1 MLSVVVPVYNEEENI
16 IPLYNEIIHVMTTQ
30 TQYFEIIFV
39 DDGSTDSTLSQLLS
53 LLTGRDAHLKII
65 QLRKNFGQTAALVAG
80 FHSAKGDIIISLDG
94 DGQNDP
100 NDIPKLLSALTD
112 DLDVVCGWRQK
123 RYDSF
128 ILKSIPSKISNFLNR
143 RLNRLK
149 IHDSGCTFRAYKRDS
164 IDNIT
169 LVSGEH
175 RYLPAI
181 LSHKGF
187 KITEVKVNHRPR
199 IRGKTKYGFRR
210 LFTGFTDL
218 MTLRFLFNYSQR
230 PIRLFTKIGALSLLI
245 ALGFG
250 IYLLVEKFVYRQD
263 IGDRPLLLLTMLLG
277 IAGFQF
283 ILTGFLAELIARQNV
298 EPTSVYNIKK
308 IYESIEEN

>member
-1 MLSVVVPVYNEEENI
+1 MLSVIVPVYNEEENI
-16 IPLYNEIIHVMTTQ
+16 IPLYNEIVHVMTTQ

-39 DDGSTDSTLSQLLS
+39 DDGSTDTTLSQLRS
-53 LLTGRDAHLKII
+53 LLTGRDSHLKIV

-100 NDIPKLLSALTD
+100 SDIPKLLSALTGD
-112 DLDVVCGWRQK
+112 FDVVCGWRFK
-123 RYDSF
+123 RDDSF

-143 RLNRLK
+143 HLNRLS
-149 IHDSGCTFRAYKRDS
+149 IHDSGCTFRAYRREAVTD
-164 IDNIT
+164 IV

-187 KITEVKVNHRPR
+187 KITEIKINHRPR
-199 IRGKTKYGFRR
+199 TRGKTKYGFKR
-210 LFTGFTDL
+210 LFAGFTDL
-218 MTLRFLFNYSQR
+218 ITLRFLFNYSQR
-230 PIRLFTKIGALSLLI
+230 PIKLFSKIGSFFLFI
-245 ALGFG
+245 ALGLG
-250 IYLLVEKFVYRQD
+250 IYLLIEKFVYNQD
-263 IGDRPLLLLTMLLG
+263 IGTRPLLLLTMLLG

-283 ILTGFLAELIARQNV
+283 ILTGFLAELNARQNIK
-298 EPTSVYNIKK
+298 PSSVYSIKK
-308 IYESIEEN
+308 IHEEIEKD